1 MSKHFSREI
10 TAIQTR
16 LLTLFGVVEQMISD
30 ATRALCNREYDRA
43 NHVLARDKRVDA
55 EEVMI
60 EEECLK
66 VLALHQPV
74 AGDLRQITAIL
85 KIIADLERIAD
96 LACNIAERAASV
108 RPYPY
113 FPTPDQLPVMAQE
126 ATEMVRRAL
135 NAFVGHD
142 IMLARQVILDDAT
155 VDKLNRGIILELKA
169 IMKTDG
175 ELVEP
180 ALHYFSASKH
190 FERIADHAENIA
202 EDVIYMISGEIIRH
216 KHGEFEIEVGRHGT
230 S

>member
-30 ATRALCNREYDRA
+30 ATRALCSREYERVA
-43 NHVLARDKRVDA
+43 NVLAKDKRVDS
-55 EEVMI
+55 EEVLI

-85 KIIADLERIAD
+85 KIISDLERIAD
-96 LACNIAERAASV
+96 LACNIAERAESA
-108 RPYPY
+108 RAYPY

-135 NAFVGHD
+135 NAFVGQD
-142 IMLARQVILDDAT
+142 LRLAQQVILDDAR
-155 VDKLNRGIILELKA
+155 VDKLNRGIIQELKA
-169 IMKTDG
+169 IMKSDG

-180 ALHYFSASKH
+180 ALHYFSASRH

-202 EDVIYMISGEIIRH
+202 EDIIYMISGEIIRH
-216 KHGEFEIEVGRHGT
+216 KHGEFEIEVGRNGT
-230 S
+230 A